1 MIDEIKKIEK
11 VTIQLTEFAIATRQ
25 LGLESL
31 ATKLTDMNVDLYSV
45 MQALY
50 AHSSTCGK
58 HWVTGEQRDKIAE
71 GIFEYRK
78 MAGHPSWK
86 DVDEKVKDFWREHV
100 TKEFE
105 LFKEH
110 GVLPSES

>member
-1 MIDEIKKIEK
+1 MIENEIKKIQK
-11 VTIQLTEFAIATRQ
+11 VTNQLTELAIATRQ

-31 ATKLTDMNVDLYSV
+31 ATQLTDMNVDLYSV
-45 MQALY
+45 INAIY
-50 AHSSTCGK
+50 HHVATCGK
-58 HWVTGEQRDKIAE
+58 HWVTDEQRDKIAE
-71 GIFEYRK
+71 GIFEDRK

-86 DVDEKVKDFWREHV
+86 DVNETVKDFWRGYV

-110 GVLPSES
+110 GVI